1 MATRFLAHSNRLRM
15 LPTTSPKRNDRKLM
29 GIRAAPISVQ
39 SRNPPSGGAAAGRYP
54 SGLDAAIG

>member
-1 MATRFLAHSNRLRM
+1 M